1 MLWFFWGFCC
11 FLFNVDAWVLGFL
24 LMLMFKHLV
33 SNFSL
38 LLWVLLLHG
47 GNKLNF
53 LFFGFVDVMGF
64 DI

>member
-1 MLWFFWGFCC
+1 
-11 FLFNVDAWVLGFL
+11 
-24 LMLMFKHLV
+24 
-33 SNFSL
+33 L